1 MHHLFALALLITAV
15 AVQVL
20 SYGPLFF
27 GLPIVGAV
35 LLLCGILLE
44 GFFWVRWLRSRR

>member
-1 MHHLFALALLITAV
+1 MHHLLALALLIAAV

-27 GLPIVGAV
+27 GFPIVGAI
-35 LLLCGILLE
+35 LLLCGLILE
-44 GFFWVRWLRSRR
+44 SVTWIRWHRSRR